1 MKQVGLFLL
10 PSGLY
15 ACTVA
20 VVPPEIILQEPV
32 YTPGWRNHPKLEFS
46 KSQVSLP
53 SRETSVH
60 SWGLVPDHLI

>member
-20 VVPPEIILQEPV
+20 VVPPEIILQELV

-46 KSQVSLP
+46 KS
-53 SRETSVH
+53 
-60 SWGLVPDHLI
+60 